1 MKSKIS
7 FTYLKTRFLLNPK
20 LYPYATMLFQS
31 LATILVA
38 LEGVIY
44 KTPDIYIDTT
54 GAAFSYPIV
63 WLYSRCYIISYVH
76 YPIISTDMLQLVR
89 SQRPTYN
96 NGSGIA
102 TSTTV
107 STLKLI
113 YYQCIAYMYS
123 YVGCY
128 SRLTMVNSSWTLGHI
143 QQLWGFPTATSTSDS
158 SSITNSVSIGDEG
171 VYDSSSSISSISSS
185 GGAKRKLVRVYP
197 PCSITHLL
205 SLPLSPP
212 LHNAPQNYDLSSNS
226 STTPSS
232 RSSGRKRYILSIGQF
247 RPEKDHL
254 LQLRAFAF
262 LLHSSSDNSSSSG
275 SSASGSGSIYNC
287 IYSDIRLVL
296 IGSVRHADDAAIVHT
311 LKQAAV
317 EMRISD
323 QVDFVV
329 NAPYTVLLRYLG
341 ESSIGK

>member
-1 MKSKIS
+1 
-7 FTYLKTRFLLNPK
+7 
-20 LYPYATMLFQS
+20 MLFQS

-38 LEGVIY
+38 LEGVVY

-54 GAAFSYPIV
+54 GAAFSYPII
-63 WLYSRCYIISYVH
+63 WLYTRCYIISYVH

-123 YVGCY
+123 YVGRY

-143 QQLWGFPTATSTSDS
+143 QQLWGFSSPTTA
-158 SSITNSVSIGDEG
+158 
-171 VYDSSSSISSISSS
+171 DSSSSGASIYDEGIYDRSSDR
-185 GGAKRKLVRVYP
+185 GGIRRKLVRVYP

-205 SLPLSPP
+205 SLPLSPSLP
-212 LHNAPQNYDLSSNS
+212 IYETTQNYDLSTTS
-226 STTPSS
+226 SPTSS
-232 RSSGRKRYILSIGQF
+232 RSSSSSGRKRYILSIGQF

-254 LQLRAFAF
+254 LQLRAFAL
-262 LLHSSSDNSSSSG
+262 LLHGSSDSSGCGSG
-275 SSASGSGSIYNC
+275 SSGRMNTSV
-287 IYSDIRLVL
+287 YSDVRLVL

-311 LKQAAV
+311 LKQAAA
-317 EMRISD
+317 EMNISG

-329 NAPYTVLLRYLG
+329 NAPYTVLLKYLS
-341 ESSIGK
+341 ESSIGRKMMYMCVWI

>member
-7 FTYLKTRFLLNPK
+7 FINLKTRFLLNPK

-54 GAAFSYPIV
+54 GAAFSYPMI
-63 WLYSRCYIISYVH
+63 WLYTRCYIISYVH

-96 NGSGIA
+96 NGTGIA

-123 YVGCY
+123 YVGRY

-143 QQLWGFPTATSTSDS
+143 HQLWGFPSSTTTTDS
-158 SSITNSVSIGDEG
+158 SSNSAISDEG
-171 VYDSSSSISSISSS
+171 VYDSTSSS
-185 GGAKRKLVRVYP
+185 GGVRRKLVKVYP

-205 SLPLSPP
+205 SLPLSPSVP
-212 LHNAPQNYDLSSNS
+212 TYDTPQNYDLSGS
-226 STTPSS
+226 SSLTPSS
-232 RSSGRKRYILSIGQF
+232 NSGRKRYILSVGQF
-247 RPEKDHL
+247 RPEKDHI
-254 LQLRAFAF
+254 LQLRALAL
-262 LLHSSSDNSSSSG
+262 LLHDRGGNSSSS
-275 SSASGSGSIYNC
+275 SSRVGNNV
-287 IYSDIRLVL
+287 YSDVRLVL

-311 LKQAAV
+311 LKQAAA
-317 EMRISD
+317 EMNISD

-329 NAPYTVLLRYLG
+329 NAPYTVLLGYLR
-341 ESSIGK
+341 ESSIGMCMVYKCVYV